1 MQTETTHG
9 GPLGAIGARPPS
21 QAIYPTVLVIWEP
34 GDATRYEV
42 VVSSIPD
49 GRTMLALINHGRPR
63 AVVLPRGGTGHEAE
77 VWHAIDYVAD
87 KMDVRERTAV
97 VVLAMARA
105 VLEGLE
111 AARSWLARL
120 PSGRAGDDW
129 SKLEVKTWADR

>member
-1 MQTETTHG
+1 MQTETRD
-9 GPLGAIGARPPS
+9 GPLGAIGERPPL
-21 QAIYPTVLVIWEP
+21 QAIYPTVLVTWEP

-63 AVVLPRGGTGHEAE
+63 AVVLPQGGTGHDAEA
-77 VWHAIDYVAD
+77 WHAVDYVAD

-105 VLEGLE
+105 VIEGLE
-111 AARSWLARL
+111 PARSWLARL
-120 PSGRAGDDW
+120 PSGRAADDW
-129 SKLEVKTWADR
+129 SKLEVETGAER